1 MTASMTAFARVETS
15 HDWGS
20 LVWEIRSVNHRYL
33 EPHFRL
39 PETMRDIE
47 SRLREMLRRNLN
59 RGKVECSL
67 RVMPLDNAHSLSL
80 NTSVLNDLNTAL
92 EQIKQ
97 HIDRVAKTS
106 PMDILRWPG
115 VLKQDETDIKEIQLN
130 ALQAF
135 EQALNQV
142 RETRAR
148 EGAELK
154 QFILQRIDSVEEEAG
169 KVRQQMPVLLQA
181 QRDKII
187 QRLEDARVET
197 DPNRL
202 EQELVFLAQK
212 ADVDE
217 ELDRLTTHVTEVR
230 RVLNSDNGAIGRRLD
245 FLMQELNREANT
257 LSSKAIDA
265 GTTQSAVNLKVL
277 IEQMREQVQNIE

>member
-15 HDWGS
+15 HEWGS

-39 PETMRDIE
+39 PETMREIE

-67 RVMPLDNAHSLSL
+67 RVMPLDNAQSLSL
-80 NTSVLNDLNTAL
+80 NTAVLADLNTAL

-135 EQALNQV
+135 EQALDQI

-154 QFILQRIDSVEEEAG
+154 QFILQRIDGVEEEAG
-169 KVRQQMPVLLQA
+169 KVRQQMPTLLQA
-181 QRDKII
+181 QREKIV

-230 RVLNSDNGAIGRRLD
+230 RVLNSDSGAIGRRLD

>member
-15 HDWGS
+15 HEWGS

-39 PETMRDIE
+39 PETMREIE

-67 RVMPLDNAHSLSL
+67 RVMPLDNAQSLSL
-80 NTSVLNDLNTAL
+80 NTAVLADLNTAL

-97 HIDRVAKTS
+97 HIDRIAKTS
-106 PMDILRWPG
+106 PMDVLRWPG

-135 EQALNQV
+135 EQALDQI

-169 KVRQQMPVLLQA
+169 KVRQQMPALLQA
-181 QRDKII
+181 QREKII

-230 RVLNSDNGAIGRRLD
+230 RVLNSDSGAIGRRLD

>member
-15 HDWGS
+15 HEWGS

-39 PETMRDIE
+39 PETLREIE

-67 RVMPLDNAHSLSL
+67 RIMPLDNAQSLSL
-80 NTSVLNDLNTAL
+80 NTAVLADLNTAL

-106 PMDILRWPG
+106 PLDVLRWPG

-135 EQALNQV
+135 EQALDQI

-169 KVRQQMPVLLQA
+169 KVRQQMPTLLQA

-230 RVLNSDNGAIGRRLD
+230 RVLNSDSGAIGRRLD

>member
-39 PETMRDIE
+39 PETMREIE
-47 SRLREMLRRNLN
+47 SRLRETLRRNLN

-67 RVMPLDNAHSLSL
+67 RVMPLENAQSLSL
-80 NTSVLNDLNTAL
+80 NTAVLTDLNTAL

-106 PMDILRWPG
+106 PMDVLRWPG
-115 VLKQDETDIKEIQLN
+115 VLKQNETDIKEIQLN

-135 EQALNQV
+135 EQALDQV

-169 KVRQQMPVLLQA
+169 KVRQQMPALLQA

>member
-15 HDWGS
+15 HEWGS

-39 PETMRDIE
+39 PETMREIE

-67 RVMPLDNAHSLSL
+67 RVMPLDNGQSLSL
-80 NTSVLNDLNTAL
+80 NTTVLTDLNTAL

-97 HIDRVAKTS
+97 HVDRVAKTS

-135 EQALNQV
+135 EQALDQI

-169 KVRQQMPVLLQA
+169 KVRQQMPALLQA

-230 RVLNSDNGAIGRRLD
+230 RVLNSDSGAIGRRLD

-265 GTTQSAVNLKVL
+265 GTTQSAVNLKVF